1 MGPFEEHHLENPP
14 ACRVH
19 KADARLH
26 EIVKAR
32 LALRRD
38 SGEYMS
44 RWGKF
49 LILFVVAVFAA
60 GCPKAKKDYNAARHA
75 VDLKDYDA
83 AVDYYL
89 KATKADPHN
98 VSYKIGLDQSRFEAG
113 AAHVQKGIKLRD
125 KGDLQGAVSEF
136 QRAQVMDP
144 SSNAADQELKK
155 TLQMIAEQAQASQA
169 PDQPLMEDG
178 QPAMASAPPE

>member
-14 ACRVH
+14 ACRVR

-26 EIVKAR
+26 EIVKSR

-44 RWGKF
+44 RWCK
-49 LILFVVAVFAA
+49 FVVLFAVVVFAA
-60 GCPKAKKDYNAARHA
+60 VCPQTKKEYNAGRHA
-75 VDLKDYDA
+75 ADLKDYDA

-98 VSYKIGLDQSRFEAG
+98 VSYKIGLDQARFEAG
-113 AAHVQKGIKLRD
+113 ATPRRKWVNLREKRD
-125 KGDLQGAVSEF
+125 FSGAGSPRQAPHSMET
-136 QRAQVMDP
+136 ATTP
-144 SSNAADQELKK
+144 ADQKIK
-155 TLQMIAEQAQASQA
+155 Y
-169 PDQPLMEDG
+169 
-178 QPAMASAPPE
+178 